1 MGDINEIVEE
11 FEEPKSLSEVSP
23 PEEAAAT
30 ATGAVIAAIEEKTPS
45 RVGNFRWAI
54 CSLLFFAATVNY
66 IDRQVIGILKP
77 TLAGEFGWTELDYSW
92 IVFSFQTAY
101 AIGLLFVGKLM
112 DKIGTKKGFALAI
125 VVWSVAAIGHAW
137 AISIG
142 TISSPIVAP
151 IVAALVS
158 AFNGI
163 SSLFGAAPW
172 TFTLSISVI
181 GFMVVRFALGLGEAG
196 NFPAS
201 IKTVAEWFPK
211 KERALATGI
220 FNAGTNVGALA
231 TPLLVPIIVLTWGW
245 FEAFIFTGVI
255 GFIWL
260 FFWLLIYKR
269 PEEHKRLSAAE
280 LAYIQSDPAETPEL
294 GAQIPWR
301 RLFPHRQTWAFG
313 IGKFLTDPIWWI
325 YLFWLPDFLNKQHGL
340 DLKNF
345 GIPLAIIYI
354 IADIGSVGG
363 GYISSKLI
371 KRGWTINRSRKFAML
386 ICALAVV
393 PIVFASITSNLWIAV
408 ILIGIAAAAHQGW
421 SANIFTIAS
430 DMFPKQ
436 AVGSVVGIGGMMGAV
451 GGMVISPLVGWIL
464 YKTGSYLPIFI
475 IAASAYLIALLIIH
489 LLAPKLEPA
498 NINYE

>member
-1 MGDINEIVEE
+1 MSVETNTYQAN
-11 FEEPKSLSEVSP
+11 S
-23 PEEAAAT
+23 
-30 ATGAVIAAIEEKTPS
+30 GS
-45 RVGNFRWAI
+45 RIGRFRWVI
-54 CSLLFFAATVNY
+54 CGLLFFAATVNY

-77 TLAGEFGWTELDYSW
+77 MLGGEFGWTELDYSW

-125 VVWSVAAIGHAW
+125 VVWSVAAISHAW
-137 AISIG
+137 AIGIG
-142 TISSPIVAP
+142 TFSSPIVAA
-151 IVAALVS
+151 VVS
-158 AFNGI
+158 AFNSI
-163 SSLFGAAPW
+163 SSMFGAAPW
-172 TFTLSISVI
+172 TFTLSVSVI
-181 GFMVVRFALGLGEAG
+181 GFMVARFALGLGEAG

-231 TPLLVPIIVLTWGW
+231 TPLLVPMIVLAWGW
-245 FEAFIFTGVI
+245 YEAFIFTGII

-260 FFWLLIYKR
+260 AFWLFIYKR

-280 LAYIQSDPAETPEL
+280 LAYIQSDPVEPTASV
-294 GAQIPWR
+294 PWR

-313 IGKFLTDPIWWI
+313 IGKFLTDPIWWV

-345 GIPLAIIYI
+345 GIPLAVIYV

-363 GYISSKLI
+363 GYISSALI
-371 KRGWTINRSRKFAML
+371 KRGWTINRSRKTAML

-393 PIVFASITSNLWIAV
+393 PIVFASITSSLWLAV

-421 SANIFTIAS
+421 SANIFTISS

-451 GGMVISPLVGWIL
+451 GGMIISPLVGWIL
-464 YKTGSYLPIFI
+464 DKTGSYLPIFI
-475 IAASAYLIALLIIH
+475 MAASAYLLALLIIH

-498 NINYE
+498 NITYE